1 MYLGQSK
8 NACTSDTTAG
18 PRGGVSQRSKWKESQ
33 STPFTVRTISQ
44 LVCRASSPEGEQ
56 DMGGMRI
63 GCFPEDI
70 YAMCGTGA
78 HPGVM
83 VIVIL
88 TLL

>member
-8 NACTSDTTAG
+8 NASTSDATAG
-18 PRGGVSQRSKWKESQ
+18 PREGVSQRSKGRESQ
-33 STPFTVRTISQ
+33 STLFTVRTISQ
-44 LVCRASSPEGEQ
+44 LVCRASSPGGEQ
-56 DMGGMRI
+56 DMGEMRI

-70 YAMCGTGA
+70 YAVCGTGA
-78 HPGVM
+78 LPGVM